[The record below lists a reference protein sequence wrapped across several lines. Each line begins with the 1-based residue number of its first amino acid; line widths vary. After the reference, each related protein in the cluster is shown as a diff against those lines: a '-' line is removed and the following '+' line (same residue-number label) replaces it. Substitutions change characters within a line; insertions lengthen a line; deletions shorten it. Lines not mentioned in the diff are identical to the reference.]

1 VIVLTRRLEQPRYL
15 AVAMPFLALAGGFVL
30 SSVVLLLSG
39 HDPITVHRLIIEKG
53 FLTDSTALLRTATP
67 LVYTGLAAALAFR
80 MRLWNIGGDGQLMF
94 GAVVSS
100 GLVIEV
106 GDQGAGVL
114 IPLAIAGGLLGG
126 LLWAVVPALLR
137 ARFQTNEII
146 TTLMLNYV
154 AAQLLNY
161 LIVTSHSL
169 WRDPAS
175 PTFPN
180 GRPLPHASEWP
191 HFAIGPFPAV
201 PLGFLLALV
210 LAVALAVVWR
220 FTRPGFEMQVIGDSP
235 SAARYAG
242 MRTRLTL
249 FAVLCASA
257 AIAGLGGASR
267 VGDADFKLDHND
279 LIRMA
284 FGYGGIVVAA
294 LARYDPLVVVLVALA
309 LGGFTNAA
317 QIAQDASTLPL
328 SLVGV
333 IQGTILLSALAAEL
347 FTRYTIGFRRR
358 APRDVPEEI
367 VVAPEHVVPDEV
379 AP

>member
-1 VIVLTRRLEQPRYL
+1 
-15 AVAMPFLALAGGFVL
+15 
-30 SSVVLLLSG
+30 
-39 HDPITVHRLIIEKG
+39 
-53 FLTDSTALLRTATP
+53 
-67 LVYTGLAAALAFR
+67 
-80 MRLWNIGGDGQLMF
+80 
-94 GAVVSS
+94 
-100 GLVIEV
+100 
-106 GDQGAGVL
+106 
-114 IPLAIAGGLLGG
+114 
-126 LLWAVVPALLR
+126 
-137 ARFQTNEII
+137 
-146 TTLMLNYV
+146 MLNYV

-180 GRPLPHASEWP
+180 GRPLPHAAEWP

-210 LAVALAVVWR
+210 LAVALALVWR

-235 SAARYAG
+235 SAGATPACARASRSSPCSAPRARSPG
-242 MRTRLTL
+242 
-249 FAVLCASA
+249 SA
-257 AIAGLGGASR
+257 ARSR

-333 IQGTILLSALAAEL
+333 IEGTILLSALAAEL
-347 FTRYTIGFRRR
+347 FTRYRIGFRRR
-358 APRDVPEEI
+358 APRDVPDEI